1 MTKLQTISDKN
12 TKSFKIK
19 KLLVKKLNKEQ
30 FKKDNLIIVI
40 GGDGFMLQT
49 LKKNKNSKKL
59 FYGINSGNYGFL
71 MNKFSSK
78 NIIKNL
84 SKANMVSIYPLEMI
98 VKNKSNQA
106 RKSLAINEVSIL
118 RQSRQAASL
127 SIKQGSRQI
136 IKKLVSDGVL
146 VSTPAGSTAYNL
158 SVHGPIL
165 SLHSKKLSISPI
177 SAFRPRRWKGKIVN
191 DKSKIIIT
199 NLDPSKRPISAV
211 ADNLEVRNAKSITV
225 KTNNKIKEFI
235 FQISNTEKIYL
246 SKNSE
251 DLKFNEKI
259 LSVKLD
265 KKIIYKENIILQSL
279 YKAATDQNIPP
290 NTIIEFAR
298 IYGFQVDFQRDI
310 RKEDKFQIM
319 YEVFIDENK
328 KIIETGEI
336 LFANLKLS
344 GQDNSLYYFDKENL
358 EGHYDKN
365 GKSVQ
370 KALMKSPINGARL
383 SSSFGM
389 RKHPI
394 DGYNKMHRGTDFAA
408 PKGTPIMASGNGIVK
423 KAGWCGGGGNC
434 VKIRHNSTY
443 ETVYAHMSKFA
454 RGIKN
459 GVRVKQGQTIG
470 YVGSTGKSTGPH
482 LHYEVIVNGK
492 KVNSQKLKLPSGKV
506 LKGKNREYFETA
518 KIKLDVLK
526 SEKIIGLN

>member
-1 MTKLQTISDKN
+1 MQ
-12 TKSFKIK
+12 K
-19 KLLVKKLNKEQ
+19 KLITFFFNNL
-30 FKKDNLIIVI
+30 NLIGLIFVTI
-40 GGDGFMLQT
+40 LSIAIAVYSNQ
-49 LKKNKNSKKL
+49 KE
-59 FYGINSGNYGFL
+59 
-71 MNKFSSK
+71 
-78 NIIKNL
+78 NL
-84 SKANMVSIYPLEMI
+84 SKNQNIDFINNIYFKKTLNEIVNNLEPRYKKYNHKIKSGETFDKILSEYSIEKEEI
-98 VKNKSNQA
+98 I
-106 RKSLAINEVSIL
+106 AIKE
-118 RQSRQAASL
+118 SL
-127 SIKQGSRQI
+127 SKKFNINKLNTNQKIEI
-136 IKKLVSDGVL
+136 I
-146 VSTPAGSTAYNL
+146 
-158 SVHGPIL
+158 
-165 SLHSKKLSISPI
+165 
-177 SAFRPRRWKGKIVN
+177 
-191 DKSKIIIT
+191 
-199 NLDPSKRPISAV
+199 LD
-211 ADNLEVRNAKSITV
+211 

-251 DLKFNEKI
+251 ELKFNEKI
-259 LSVKLD
+259 LSIKLD

-319 YEVFIDENK
+319 YEVFIDEND
-328 KIIETGEI
+328 KIVETGEI

-344 GQDNSLYYFDKENL
+344 GQDNSLYYFDKENI

-370 KALMKSPINGARL
+370 KALMKTPINGARL

-394 DGYNKMHRGTDFAA
+394 DGFNKMHRGTDFAA
-408 PKGTPIMASGNGIVK
+408 PKGTPIMASGNGIIK

-454 RGIKN
+454 RGIKK
-459 GVRVKQGQTIG
+459 GIRVKQGQTIG

-506 LKGKNREYFETA
+506 LKGKNRELFETN